1 MAEKLLYEESVKR
14 LEEIVKTLESGSCPL
29 EESIKL
35 FEEGASLVKK
45 CEKLLAEAE
54 HKVKILVNGTEQDF
68 GGTND

>member
-1 MAEKLLYEESVKR
+1 MTDKNVYEESVKR

-45 CEKLLAEAE
+45 AEKLLEEAE

-68 GGTND
+68 AGGNG